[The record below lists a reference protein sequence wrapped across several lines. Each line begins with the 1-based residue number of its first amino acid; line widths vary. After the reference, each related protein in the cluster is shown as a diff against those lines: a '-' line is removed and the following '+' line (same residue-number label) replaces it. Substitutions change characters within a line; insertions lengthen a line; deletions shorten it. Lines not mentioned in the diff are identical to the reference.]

1 MKLASEEPG
10 MLKEKKAEC
19 LLTVNLLVGRAVFYL
34 DERPRGAES
43 SAWRRVTNK
52 WFLEMN

>member
-1 MKLASEEPG
+1 MKLASEEPW

-52 WFLEMN
+52 WCLEMN